1 MKADGSMSA
10 DDVGVKHYHY
20 KSCYDYND
28 FYLHSLGG
36 YDDDFIVS
44 HTIYDPIGGLRRKPY
59 FMIGWGVY
67 VLCNMALAVIR
78 TPNVETLAAFIFL
91 MTMGFVQ
98 V

>member
-1 MKADGSMSA
+1 MYNAQTRTLQQVNAELINSNHHRIYA
-10 DDVGVKHYHY
+10 
-20 KSCYDYND
+20 YDYTYMAIQSQCNN
-28 FYLHSLGG
+28 YS
-36 YDDDFIVS
+36 
-44 HTIYDPIGGLRRKPY
+44 IGGLRRKPY

-67 VLCNMALAVIR
+67 VLCNIALAVIR